1 MWTYRWK
8 QQFPVFIY
16 MLLFSR
22 ELQMQPCF
30 LYVLTYGRNYKHR
43 KIWHSGNSERPD
55 TGWSEKRE
63 AGVLK
68 TMLQAEALLFKPFR
82 DCRLPELWRNGYLRG
97 AAVSSQPPEPCPF
110 HSALGGRKKQVP
122 LIMWESELP
131 LKQLS
136 APLCLQSQRGCCF
149 PLSLF
154 IGRVWC
160 EVWVL
165 FVLFFQ
171 ANVGIAYLGGIS
183 FLLSSWFASAHLCA
197 DYLSFTAPSISYRYA
212 CLFS

>member
-1 MWTYRWK
+1 MRIYRLK

-22 ELQMQPCF
+22 ELQMQPYF

-43 KIWHSGNSERPD
+43 KIWHSGNSGRPD
-55 TGWSEKRE
+55 RGGAKKGWSEKQG
-63 AGVLK
+63 AGVFQTL
-68 TMLQAEALLFKPFR
+68 LQAEALLLKPFR

-149 PLSLF
+149 PLNKTPVLWESLVRSV
-154 IGRVWC
+154 G
-160 EVWVL
+160 
-165 FVLFFQ
+165 FVCFVFFKQ
-171 ANVGIAYLGGIS
+171 MLV
-183 FLLSSWFASAHLCA
+183 
-197 DYLSFTAPSISYRYA
+197 
-212 CLFS
+212 